1 MVLFMI
7 RLYTPH
13 PLGEKEKITLSP
25 EHHHHIAHV
34 LRCRVGQ
41 PVALFNEACG
51 QWAGTLTA
59 MDKKAAVVTVEACTR
74 QVPESLPTRWLAV
87 APLKHDAM
95 SFLIQKV
102 TELGVTHIQ
111 LIQTDHT
118 QGGQPNYDRLTK
130 TARDAAQQCERLSV
144 PVLLPL
150 TPLRVFI
157 KALPTATWFAACERL
172 DEGAGV
178 TLRHGAVD
186 MLAPLGFMVGPEGG
200 WSQSER
206 GLLGQ
211 HPGLTCIR
219 LGGLILR
226 AETAALACLAQ
237 VMV

>member
-1 MVLFMI
+1 M
-7 RLYTPH
+7 
-13 PLGEKEKITLSP
+13 
-25 EHHHHIAHV
+25 AHV

-41 PVALFNEACG
+41 PVAIFNETCG
-51 QWAGTLTA
+51 EWAGTLTA
-59 MDKKAAVVTVEACTR
+59 LDKKTAVITVGGCTR
-74 QVPESLPTRWLAV
+74 PGPESLPIRWLAV

-118 QGGQPNYDRLTK
+118 QGGQINYERLAK

-150 TPLRVFI
+150 TPLGVFM
-157 KALPTATWFAACERL
+157 KALPPATWFAACERL
-172 DEGAGV
+172 GEGAEF

-186 MLAPLGFMVGPEGG
+186 VHAPLGFLVGPEGG

-206 GLLGQ
+206 ALFGQ
-211 HPGLTCIR
+211 HSGLTCIR

-226 AETAALACLAQ
+226 AETAALVCLAQ